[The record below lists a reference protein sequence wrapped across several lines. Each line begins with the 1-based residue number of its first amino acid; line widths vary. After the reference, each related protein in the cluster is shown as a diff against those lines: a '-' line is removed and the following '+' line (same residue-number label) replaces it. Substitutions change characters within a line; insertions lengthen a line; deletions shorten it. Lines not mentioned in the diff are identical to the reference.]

1 MHVIVCNKVNQKISL
16 FQPPFQYE
24 GGEHSR
30 SHKLVFNGCVNRGNV
45 ILLPMKSFFEFR
57 KSDKIEGILKRFV
70 ACFSF
75 MTEILLSQRV

>member
-1 MHVIVCNKVNQKISL
+1 MRVIVCNKVNQKILL

-30 SHKLVFNGCVNRGNV
+30 SHKFNGCVNRGNV
-45 ILLPMKSFFEFR
+45 IFLPIKSFFEFR

-70 ACFSF
+70 TCFSF
-75 MTEILLSQRV
+75 MTEIHSQRV

>member
-1 MHVIVCNKVNQKISL
+1 MRVIVCNKVNQKISL
-16 FQPPFQYE
+16 FQPLFQYE

-30 SHKLVFNGCVNRGNV
+30 SHKLVFNRCVNRGNV
-45 ILLPMKSFFEFR
+45 IFLPIKSFF
-57 KSDKIEGILKRFV
+57 DKIEGILKRSV

>member
-1 MHVIVCNKVNQKISL
+1 MRVIVCNKVNQKISL

-45 ILLPMKSFFEFR
+45 IYLPIKSFFEFR
-57 KSDKIEGILKRFV
+57 KSDKG
-70 ACFSF
+70 S
-75 MTEILLSQRV
+75 